1 MDRPISPFNKALIS
15 DAYEQNRRTREAIT
29 SNDWNN
35 LFNQHRFQGNH
46 SENYLEEL
54 DHYLFGYTNPE
65 TEEFNSGALIS
76 ALEDITSLQ
85 TELGNHETN
94 YENPHQVVAE
104 QVNAN
109 AILGVT
115 GGHVQA
121 ILEDLKLQVDTKMS
135 TSAISDTYE
144 TKADAALHIVN
155 VSVNET
161 NGVFTFTRNNGTT
174 FTVDT
179 ALEKIATNWYFNSTT
194 QKLEL
199 TLKDGTVQEVDLSAF
214 VKPNEFVDSADIVW
228 TTNGTTVSCSIAS
241 AYKNTMQSLKTAA
254 EDAALRA
261 EVASS
266 SATNS
271 ATSAFGYSTAASN
284 SATAAEGYKTT
295 TGTYMSTTESYKLA
309 ASTSATSAANS
320 ALEAESYAHG
330 DTDSRVGEDTDNAK
344 YYMERSAYWAGQ
356 SAEGQLQADWNQTD
370 TASKDF
376 IKNKPT
382 IPEVDQTY
390 SATSANAVSGVALAS
405 RFADLASAD
414 TTNAQNITNV
424 ANNLGNVNSLTTTAK
439 VAVGAI
445 NELNNSKRTI
455 KSATSD
461 TKEAVAATLQE
472 GEFLYV
478 SDEDF
483 SVPVSIIDNLTSTDT
498 DKALSANQG
507 KTLKDLIDV
516 NAVSVLTL
524 PVPITGASAQSFTSY
539 QIPNFATS
547 LPAGAKVVSMV
558 AALAQGSFIPFLKM
572 EQSGPSIDV
581 YNPTTSTQNGAVM
594 FIAAYTLNAD

>member
-15 DAYEQNRRTREAIT
+15 DAYEQNRRTRETIT

-65 TEEFNSGALIS
+65 TEEFNNGALIN

-94 YENPHQVVAE
+94 YENPHQVIAE

-135 TSAISDTYE
+135 TSAIADTYE

-179 ALEKIATNWYFNSTT
+179 ALEKVVNNWYFNATT

-199 TLKDGTVQEVDLSAF
+199 TLKDGTIQEVDLSAF
-214 VKPNEFVDSADIVW
+214 VKPNEFVDSADIIW

-241 AYKNTMQSLKTAA
+241 TYKNTMQSLKVSA

-261 EVASS
+261 EVAAS

-330 DTDSRVGEDTDNAK
+330 DTDSRTGEDTDNAK

-370 TASKDF
+370 TVSKDF

-390 SATSANAVSGVALAS
+390 SATSANAVSGVALS
-405 RFADLASAD
+405 TRFADLASAD

-424 ANNLGNVNSLTTTAK
+424 ANNLGNVNALTTSAK

-445 NELNNSKRTI
+445 NELNDLKRTI
-455 KSATSD
+455 KSATVA
-461 TKEAVAATLQE
+461 TKATVAATLQE

-478 SDEDF
+478 SDEDL
-483 SVPVSIIDNLTSTDT
+483 SVPISIIDNLNSTDT

-507 KTLKDLIDV
+507 KALKDLIDA
-516 NAVSVLTL
+516 NIVSTLTIT
-524 PVPITGASAQSFTSY
+524 VPITSVEAQSFASCP
-539 QIPNFATS
+539 IPNLATS
-547 LPAGAKVVSMV
+547 IPVGAEVVSMTV
-558 AALAQGSFIPFLKM
+558 AHSQGSVIPFLAM
-572 EQSGPSIDV
+572 EQEVPLVIA
-581 YNPTTSTQNGAVM
+581 YNPTTSTQNGSALFM
-594 FIAAYTLNAD
+594 MAYTLNAD